1 MSLLDDWKAKVEFD
15 PVAWLGIEPI
25 DVLIGLIGAVLVPF
39 AISTASIWIPQ
50 VCCESCL
57 VFFFNPRVRCSL
69 LSGTLST
76 RQARLSHL
84 SANLGDLTIKW
95 SSPVIVVIMYGIVL
109 LGAW

>member
-57 VFFFNPRVRCSL
+57 VFFSIPEYGARCSA
-69 LSGTLST
+69 
-76 RQARLSHL
+76 ARCRPARRGFRTSQQ
-84 SANLGDLTIKW
+84 I
-95 SSPVIVVIMYGIVL
+95 
-109 LGAW
+109 